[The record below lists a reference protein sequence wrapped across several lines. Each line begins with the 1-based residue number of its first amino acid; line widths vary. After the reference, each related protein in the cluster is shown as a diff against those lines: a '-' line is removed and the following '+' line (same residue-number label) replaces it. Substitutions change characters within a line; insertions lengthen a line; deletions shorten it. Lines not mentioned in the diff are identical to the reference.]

1 MLIGIFRRVEI
12 GARMINV
19 RLSRPKSAVGSKPDI
34 DRVIEFVR
42 LAPKQN

>member
-1 MLIGIFRRVEI
+1 
-12 GARMINV
+12 MINV